1 MNSGPARY
9 RPGAFPPQ
17 DLEWE
22 MLVPQ
27 IGDAQRAVGQFD
39 SLLRSI
45 PNPDA
50 LLAPMRARE
59 AVLSSRIEGT
69 QTSLTE
75 FLEFEADPYEGDEHQ
90 ARLADVLEVRNYR
103 LALEHATDLLDELP
117 LCNRLVRQAH
127 RILMQGV
134 RGRDKEPGNFRR
146 TPNWIGP
153 PGSEIEE
160 ATYLP
165 CETKDLDSALARWEQ
180 FLHEDFQDTLVQ
192 LALVHA
198 EFEAI
203 HPFLDGNGRVG
214 RMILPLFMFSKGLIS
229 RPHLYLS
236 EYLESNRDEYYERL
250 LAVSRDG
257 GWTSWCAFFVH
268 AVGEQATR
276 DRDRAQAT
284 LDLYEELKDA
294 MPEMTRSPYGVRALD
309 WVFTQPVFL
318 AARFVEQSGIPGGS
332 ARRVLHALRGGGVLE
347 ELRPARGR
355 RSALYA
361 FPRLLS
367 VSDQS

>member
-1 MNSGPARY
+1 MNTGPATY
-9 RPGAFPPQ
+9 HAGTFPPQ
-17 DLEWE
+17 DLNWRR
-22 MLVPQ
+22 LVPQ
-27 IGDAQRAVGQFD
+27 IGVAQRAVGQFD

-75 FLEFEADPYEGDEHQ
+75 LLEFEADPYEGDERE

-103 LALEHATDLLDELP
+103 LALDHATKLLDELP
-117 LCNRLVRQAH
+117 LCNRLVRSAH
-127 RILMQGV
+127 EVLMRGV

-146 TPNWIGP
+146 TQNWIGP
-153 PGSEIEE
+153 PGSAIEQ
-160 ATYLP
+160 ASYIP
-165 CETKDLDSALARWEQ
+165 CAIEHLSDALTTWEE
-180 FLHEDFQDTLVQ
+180 FLHEDYHDTLVQ

-214 RMILPLFMFSKGLIS
+214 RMILPLFLFSKGLIS
-229 RPHLYLS
+229 SPHLYLS
-236 EYLESNRDEYYERL
+236 EYLEANRDEYYERL

-257 GWTSWCAFFVH
+257 DWGGWCAFFIH
-268 AVGEQATR
+268 AVAEQAIR
-276 DRDRAQAT
+276 DRNRAQAT
-284 LDLYEELKDA
+284 LDLYGELKDA
-294 MPEMTRSPYGVRALD
+294 MPEMTKSPYGVRALD
-309 WVFTQPVFL
+309 WVFAQPVFL
-318 AARFVEQSGIPGGS
+318 AARFVSQADIPSGS
-332 ARRVLHALRGGGVLE
+332 ARRVLHALREGGVLE
-347 ELRPARGR
+347 ELRPGRGR

-361 FPRLLS
+361 FPRLLTLGE
-367 VSDQS
+367 QF

>member
-1 MNSGPARY
+1 
-9 RPGAFPPQ
+9 
-17 DLEWE
+17 
-22 MLVPQ
+22 
-27 IGDAQRAVGQFD
+27 
-39 SLLRSI
+39 
-45 PNPDA
+45 
-50 LLAPMRARE
+50 MRARE

-75 FLEFEADPYEGDEHQ
+75 LLEFEADPYEGDERQ

-103 LALEHATDLLDELP
+103 LALDHATDLLDELP

-127 RILMQGV
+127 RVLMQGV

-153 PGSEIEE
+153 PGSEIEQ

-165 CETKDLDSALARWEQ
+165 CETKDLDSALTRWEQ
-180 FLHEDFQDTLVQ
+180 FLHEDYQDALVQ

-214 RMILPLFMFSKGLIS
+214 RMILPLFMFGKGLIN

-257 GWTSWCAFFVH
+257 DWTSWCAFFVH

-284 LDLYEELKDA
+284 LDLYDELKDA
-294 MPEMTRSPYGVRALD
+294 MPEMTRSQYGVRALD
-309 WVFTQPVFL
+309 WAFARPIFL
-318 AARFVEQSGIPGGS
+318 ATDFLRGSDIPNGS
-332 ARRVLHALRGGGVLE
+332 ARRVLYALRDGGVLSE
-347 ELRPARGR
+347 IRAPRGR
-355 RSALYA
+355 RSAVYA
-361 FPRLLS
+361 FPRLLAL
-367 VSDQS
+367 SDRS